1 MSVCVCVRVSVCG
14 VRLCAAGHR
23 QNTAGSNFSLL
34 LSPTSLSLSYLFHLQ
49 SLRHTVPPL
58 TVYFSVSSHLHT
70 QLFPLTVEL
79 LQLLLQQSRVTGRD
93 ILGQVRLHVGQF
105 LQSDGQ
111 MLQRELSLLH
121 NTHKHAHLSTRS
133 DSHVQVVCEHASL
146 FSL

>member
-1 MSVCVCVRVSVCG
+1 MLLV
-14 VRLCAAGHR
+14 
-23 QNTAGSNFSLL
+23 TAKTQLVATFPSFSPQPLF
-34 LSPTSLSLSYLFHLQ
+34 LSLTCFICSPKTH
-49 SLRHTVPPL
+49 SPPAL
-58 TVYFSVSSHLHT
+58 CLHINFSVSSHLHT